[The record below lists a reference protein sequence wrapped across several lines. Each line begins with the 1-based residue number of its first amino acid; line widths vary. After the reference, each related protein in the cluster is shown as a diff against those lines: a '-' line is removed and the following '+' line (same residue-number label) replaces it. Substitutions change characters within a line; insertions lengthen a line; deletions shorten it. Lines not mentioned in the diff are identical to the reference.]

1 MRPTAPGHMASRRQQ
16 GVGAVLDDA
25 AVVSDGLDAAAS
37 LLLLVHAIDRRNLWV
52 EVAWE
57 PEQAAADAERD
68 VARVRRALETA
79 RRLVREQRERVE
91 RG

>member
-1 MRPTAPGHMASRRQQ
+1 MRQTALGRMASRRQQ

-68 VARVRRALETA
+68 VARVRRTLEIGHAAVT
-79 RRLVREQRERVE
+79 
-91 RG
+91 RGAE

>member
-68 VARVRRALETA
+68 VARVRRALEIGHAAVT
-79 RRLVREQRERVE
+79 
-91 RG
+91 RGAE